1 MFSLPSQSRRVGDG
15 ARCWSSE
22 AICSKL
28 SASNN
33 WNSILGK
40 FARGSVKFKW
50 WIYMKIN
57 DIVALYLHTST
68 GATRSWQILQVK
80 SYRFDFFPRR
90 PRNTIST
97 SSAALFLLCFSAECL
112 WASRRMNI
120 KKEDD
125 NEFLLFCFSAF
136 LLRRRCS
143 VKMLSLRVYFECS
156 TSSREEIDGN
166 EQCDVCGN
174 SCSSDSTRQFPTKP
188 WMKGNLANLNA
199 TRKIVFPAL
208 KLWRN

>member
-125 NEFLLFCFSAF
+125 NEFLLFFSDEDARWKCFRWEFISNAALQVAKKLMEMSNAMCAAIAARAIPLDNF
-136 LLRRRCS
+136 RQ
-143 VKMLSLRVYFECS
+143 
-156 TSSREEIDGN
+156 SREWKEIS
-166 EQCDVCGN
+166 Q
-174 SCSSDSTRQFPTKP
+174 
-188 WMKGNLANLNA
+188 
-199 TRKIVFPAL
+199 I
-208 KLWRN
+208 

>member
-120 KKEDD
+120 KKKTTMS
-125 NEFLLFCFSAF
+125 FCFSAS
-136 LLRRRCS
+136 LL
-143 VKMLSLRVYFECS
+143 FF
-156 TSSREEIDGN
+156 
-166 EQCDVCGN
+166 
-174 SCSSDSTRQFPTKP
+174 SDEDARWKCFRWEFIS
-188 WMKGNLANLNA
+188 NA
-199 TRKIVFPAL
+199 AL
-208 KLWRN
+208 QVAKKLM